1 MNLQI
6 VALLGQDGATNGAI
20 YALLALALVMVFAVT
35 RILFIPQGEF
45 VAFGALTMGAI
56 QSGKPLVVAWLLA
69 GLCLAS
75 VALDVAGLLL
85 RCNHLPARADSS
97 APAAGPV
104 AIRALAWP
112 MLKLGYAAAMLC
124 LALRLPMAAWPMPA
138 QIGFALALLTPL
150 GPLMYRLAFQPIASA
165 SPLVLLIVSIALHVV
180 LVGVGLLVFG
190 PEGAQT
196 RPFTET
202 AIDLG
207 TLRLN
212 SQALWVIGIALAL
225 IAALYLLF
233 ERTLYGKALRAAAMN
248 RMGARLMGI
257 SPAFAGQATFC
268 LAALIG
274 VLSGVL
280 IAPVTTIYYDS
291 GFVISLKGFVG
302 AIIGG
307 LASYPLA
314 AAGALLVGLIEAFS
328 AFLASA
334 YKEVIVF
341 ALIIPVL
348 MWRSLHTRHVEE
360 DE

>member
-56 QSGKPLVVAWLLA
+56 QSGKPLTVVWLLA

-75 VALDVAGLLL
+75 AAQDVGGMLL
-85 RCNHLPARADSS
+85 RRR
-97 APAAGPV
+97 AAGPRGPHG
-104 AIRALAWP
+104 ASAAPGRALAWP
-112 MLKLGYAAAMLC
+112 LLKLGYAGTMVW
-124 LALRLPMAAWPMPA
+124 LAFTLPSAGWPMAA
-138 QIGFALALLTPL
+138 QALLTMALLVPL
-150 GPLMYRLAFQPIASA
+150 GPLLYRLVFQPVASA

-190 PEGAQT
+190 PEGAHT
-196 RPFTET
+196 RPFSDD
-202 AIDLG
+202 AIDVG

-257 SPAFAGQATFC
+257 SPAFAGQAMFFM
-268 LAALIG
+268 AALIG

-291 GFVISLKGFVG
+291 GFLISLKGFVG

-307 LASYPLA
+307 LVSYPLA

-328 AFLASA
+328 AFVAST

-341 ALIIPVL
+341 MLIIPVL
-348 MWRSLHTRHVEE
+348 MWRSLNTRHVEE

>member
-20 YALLALALVMVFAVT
+20 YALLALAIVMVFAVT

-56 QSGKPLVVAWLLA
+56 QSGKPLTVAWLLA
-69 GLCLAS
+69 ALCVAS
-75 VALDVAGLLL
+75 ALQDVFVWG
-85 RCNHLPARADSS
+85 RR
-97 APAAGPV
+97 GPGV
-104 AIRALAWP
+104 KATRRALIAP
-112 MLKLGYAAAMLC
+112 VLKLAYGSAMVT
-124 LALRLPMAAWPMPA
+124 LAFVLPLAQWPMAAQTA
-138 QIGFALALLTPL
+138 FVVALLAPL
-150 GPLMYRLAFQPIASA
+150 GPLLYRLVFLPVAAA

-180 LVGVGLLVFG
+180 LVGIGLLTFG
-190 PEGAQT
+190 AEGAHTQ
-196 RPFTET
+196 PFTDSG
-202 AIDLG
+202 I
-207 TLRLN
+207 TLADMRFN
-212 SQALWVIGIALAL
+212 DQALWVIGLAMGM

-257 SPAFAGQATFC
+257 SPAFAGQAMFL

-274 VLSGVL
+274 VLSGVM

-291 GFVISLKGFVG
+291 GFLISLKGFVG

-314 AAGALLVGLIEAFS
+314 AAGALLVGLLEAFS
-328 AFLASA
+328 AFFASS

-341 ALIIPVL
+341 VLIIPVL
-348 MWRSLHTRHVEE
+348 VWRSLNTHHVEE
-360 DE
+360 EE